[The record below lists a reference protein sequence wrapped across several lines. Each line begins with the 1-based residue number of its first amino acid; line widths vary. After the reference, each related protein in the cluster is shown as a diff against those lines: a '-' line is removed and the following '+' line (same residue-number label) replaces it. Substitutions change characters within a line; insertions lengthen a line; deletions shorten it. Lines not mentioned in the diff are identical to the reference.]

1 MIINARKFF
10 DGSIALAGCMGS
22 GNQVAAALAMGA
34 DFAYMGT
41 RFIAT
46 KVRAK
51 IGWLSFIWLPR
62 MLTSGITTGVTSPG
76 RVQANDCR

>member
-51 IGWLSFIWLPR
+51 IGSLSFIGLPR
-62 MLTSGITTGVTSPG
+62 MLKTRCHRNRSHELRKSTSK
-76 RVQANDCR
+76 